1 MPEKENEK
9 QICQKC
15 KSYMLMSID
24 RKSDFFIW
32 SCPKCKDIIPICP
45 RCNGHMLI
53 ERPGGPGEIW
63 NCECG
68 GIYFPLFSNNNNSSF
83 SSISCG

>member
-15 KSYMLMSID
+15 KSHMLMSID
-24 RKSDFFIW
+24 RRSEFILIW

-45 RCNGHMLI
+45 RCKGHMLI
-53 ERPGGPGEIW
+53 KRIGEPGEIW

-68 GIYFPLFSNNNNSSF
+68 AIYFPLFSNNNKSSF
-83 SSISCG
+83 SSSCG